1 MNCLSQCVIT
11 FLSPKPFL
19 HIFNFY
25 LSKLIVVEHFSV
37 VSMQIACRHLGGEL
51 QCTLWEI
58 FLSDKIQ
65 TQKSRVS
72 QRTLGELHLG
82 CRWEKHP
89 RQKCRASPW
98 TQGFRKIIHSFWR
111 PHFQKNH
118 APGQAGD
125 GSCTAN
131 QLEGPCDQE
140 QKTRYLRIPC
150 WFKHSLYFFTGETP
164 PPLASRLQPPNSA
177 WYCGWWPRALKSSAH
192 LPGRR
197 WLKELVRFVLL
208 LSPLP
213 VFSPFLCSACPAC
226 AVVTD
231 TASCV
236 GREWVLVLVKMGSYI
251 ILHNRSLLGGWA
263 GPAKSSQAVK
273 IRKNLKLQ

>member
-150 WFKHSLYFFTGETP
+150 WFKHSLYFFYWRNPTTSGLKASTPKFCLVLWLVTQSTQKLCSPARQEMTQRTGEICFV
-164 PPLASRLQPPNSA
+164 AI
-177 WYCGWWPRALKSSAH
+177 SSACV
-192 LPGRR
+192 LPI
-197 WLKELVRFVLL
+197 
-208 LSPLP
+208 P
-213 VFSPFLCSACPAC
+213 VFCLPSVCCGNWHCKLRGQGMSFGFSKNGQLHHLAQQ
-226 AVVTD
+226 
-231 TASCV
+231 
-236 GREWVLVLVKMGSYI
+236 VLAWWL
-251 ILHNRSLLGGWA
+251 GWA
-263 GPAKSSQAVK
+263 
-273 IRKNLKLQ
+273 I